1 MAFRQLSR
9 YLWCKNIRPL
19 FAAPLTTSHMLYAT
33 KNSWLAIPSGCTL
46 LCRSAF
52 THGSIAAASESD
64 PSTAPMSKN
73 KKATNMETQSFVV
86 SVTGSDRVGIVHDF
100 SWALKN
106 ISANVESSRM
116 ACLGGD
122 FAMIVLVSL
131 NKKDGRLIQSTLES
145 ALPGFQISTR
155 PASTVVERHVSPDVR
170 EYELYVEGPDSE
182 GIVEAV
188 TGVLAKKGANIV
200 ELETE
205 TVPAPFAGFTLFRM
219 GSRVA
224 FPFPLYQE
232 LMTALSRVE
241 EEFGVDIDLEEVVE
255 EDEEEDSDDEN
266 SFGPSKDHHPTRR

>member
-1 MAFRQLSR
+1 MTMSQL
-9 YLWCKNIRPL
+9 CKHLVSSVGKTIRTPTL
-19 FAAPLTTSHMLYAT
+19 STKRSLHILGRCNSTTLPTPYVVRRT
-33 KNSWLAIPSGCTL
+33 
-46 LCRSAF
+46 AF
-52 THGSIAAASESD
+52 THGAIAAASESD
-64 PSTAPMSKN
+64 PSTAPISKN
-73 KKATNMETQSFVV
+73 RKATSMETQSFVV

-131 NKKDGRLIQSTLES
+131 TKKNGQLIQSALES

-155 PASTVVERHVSPDVR
+155 PASSVVERHISPDTR

-188 TGVLAKKGANIV
+188 TAVLAKKGANIV

-205 TVPAPFAGFTLFRM
+205 TLPAPFAGFTLFRM
-219 GSRVA
+219 GSRVS
-224 FPFPLYQE
+224 FPYPLYQE
-232 LMTALSRVE
+232 VVTALSRVE
-241 EEFGVDIDLEEVVE
+241 EDFGVDIDLEEVVE
-255 EDEEEDSDDEN
+255 GEEDSEEDDDRPH
-266 SFGPSKDHHPTRR
+266 SPTGRHG

>member
-1 MAFRQLSR
+1 
-9 YLWCKNIRPL
+9 
-19 FAAPLTTSHMLYAT
+19 
-33 KNSWLAIPSGCTL
+33 
-46 LCRSAF
+46 
-52 THGSIAAASESD
+52 
-64 PSTAPMSKN
+64 
-73 KKATNMETQSFVV
+73 
-86 SVTGSDRVGIVHDF
+86 
-100 SWALKN
+100 
-106 ISANVESSRM
+106 
-116 ACLGGD
+116 
-122 FAMIVLVSL
+122 
-131 NKKDGRLIQSTLES
+131 
-145 ALPGFQISTR
+145 
-155 PASTVVERHVSPDVR
+155 VVERHVSPDVR

-255 EDEEEDSDDEN
+255 EDEEEDSEDEN

>member
-1 MAFRQLSR
+1 S
-9 YLWCKNIRPL
+9 
-19 FAAPLTTSHMLYAT
+19 
-33 KNSWLAIPSGCTL
+33 
-46 LCRSAF
+46 
-52 THGSIAAASESD
+52 
-64 PSTAPMSKN
+64 
-73 KKATNMETQSFVV
+73 ETQSFVV
-86 SVTGSDRVGIVHDF
+86 SVAGSDRVGIVHDF

-131 NKKDGRLIQSTLES
+131 NAKDGKLIQSALES

-155 PASTVVERHVSPDVR
+155 RASSVAERHVSPDTR

-188 TGVLAKKGANIV
+188 TAVLAKKGANIV

-205 TVPAPFAGFTLFRM
+205 TLPAPFAGFTLFRM

-232 LMTALSRVE
+232 VVTALSRVE

-255 EDEEEDSDDEN
+255 GEDSEEDDDSPN
-266 SFGPSKDHHPTRR
+266 SPVGRH